1 MVRQIIGPLWRPS
14 GTRHLSKGIFV
25 DDCSLSSFADFKPMN
40 MAEASAA
47 FAPAVP
53 RASASRPMRVCLV
66 TSSYNYIKDGI
77 ALTLNRLVGHLE
89 DKGVEVRIFAPVAGR
104 PALEHRGDLT
114 PVPSVALPMR
124 PEYRLALG
132 LPRRLQA
139 DIKEFDPDIIH
150 IAVPDIL
157 GYQALR
163 LGQRLKVPVVASYHT
178 RYDTYVQFYAPL
190 KLFQK
195 PVENYL
201 RFFYRNCVQVYVP
214 SDSMADVLREQGFAD
229 NLAAWPRGVDVER
242 FHPAKRSQEWRA
254 RYGIAPD
261 QVAIVF
267 VGRFVREK
275 GLDLLADTLNE
286 LKRRNV
292 AHRSIAVGDGPE
304 RAWLEERLPDTIFPG
319 FLHDEDLAQAYAS
332 SDIFFF
338 PSQTETFGNV
348 TLEAMASGLPAVCAF
363 ATGSRSL
370 VIPRVTGFM
379 AETNSAG
386 DFADHLSTLVA
397 DAVARRRMAAVARE
411 GSLNFSWDAAMDR
424 MLGYYRSVLGGTTL

>member
-1 MVRQIIGPLWRPS
+1 MIS
-14 GTRHLSKGIFV
+14 G
-25 DDCSLSSFADFKPMN
+25 
-40 MAEASAA
+40 
-47 FAPAVP
+47 
-53 RASASRPMRVCLV
+53 
-66 TSSYNYIKDGI
+66 
-77 ALTLNRLVGHLE
+77 
-89 DKGVEVRIFAPVAGR
+89 
-104 PALEHRGDLT
+104 GDLT

-132 LPRRLQA
+132 LSRRLKA
-139 DIKEFDPDIIH
+139 NIEEFDPDIIH

-163 LGQRLKVPVVASYHT
+163 LGRRLKVPVVASYHT
-178 RYDTYVQFYAPL
+178 RYDTYVKFYAPL

-214 SDSMADVLREQGFAD
+214 SGSMADVLREQGYAE

-254 RYGIAPD
+254 RHGIAPD
-261 QVAIVF
+261 HVAIVF

-275 GLDLLADTLNE
+275 GLDLLVDTLNE
-286 LKRRNV
+286 LKRQNV

-319 FLHDEDLAQAYAS
+319 FLHGEDLAQAYAS

-348 TLEAMASGLPAVCAF
+348 TLEAMASGLPVVAPDQGGPRDLVTPMQTGLLLGVAEFEAQLPASVGHLLAERRRYAVA
-363 ATGSRSL
+363 ARRSVL
-370 VIPRVTGFM
+370 HRTWPAICEELLGHYR
-379 AETNSAG
+379 
-386 DFADHLSTLVA
+386 
-397 DAVARRRMAAVARE
+397 AVARTPMRGPGPSPQALTSS
-411 GSLNFSWDAAMDR
+411 G
-424 MLGYYRSVLGGTTL
+424 

>member
-1 MVRQIIGPLWRPS
+1 
-14 GTRHLSKGIFV
+14 
-25 DDCSLSSFADFKPMN
+25 MN
-40 MAEASAA
+40 MTEAFFASAKPKPLA
-47 FAPAVP
+47 D
-53 RASASRPMRVCLV
+53 RPMRICLI

-77 ALTLNRLVGHLE
+77 ALTLNRLVGYLE
-89 DKGVEVRIFAPVAGR
+89 DQGVEVRIFAPVASC
-104 PALEHRGDLT
+104 PALDHSGDLT

-132 LPRRLQA
+132 LSRRLKA
-139 DIKEFDPDIIH
+139 NIEEFDPDIIH

-163 LGQRLKVPVVASYHT
+163 LGRRLKVPVVASYHT
-178 RYDTYVQFYAPL
+178 RYDTYVKFYAPL

-214 SDSMADVLREQGFAD
+214 SGSMADVLREQGYAE

-254 RYGIAPD
+254 RHGIAPD

-275 GLDLLADTLNE
+275 GLDLLVDTLNE
-286 LKRRNV
+286 LKRQNV

-319 FLHDEDLAQAYAS
+319 FLHGEDLAQAYAS

-370 VIPRVTGFM
+370 VSPHVTGFM

-386 DFADHLSTLVA
+386 EFADHLSTLVA
-397 DAVARRRMAAVARE
+397 DAVARRRMGAVARE
-411 GSLNFSWDAAMDR
+411 RSLNFSWDAAMDR
-424 MLGYYRSVLGGTTL
+424 MLGYYRSVLSGMPR